1 MTALSTVSENDSS
14 TNYTYTASTIDKQAA
29 IKTKHLE
36 NENVEQSNTCVP
48 ILAKIK
54 IYYNMDLDT
63 FHNNTISV
71 SATQQY
77 SW

>member
-36 NENVEQSNTCVP
+36 NKQC
-48 ILAKIK
+48 
-54 IYYNMDLDT
+54 
-63 FHNNTISV
+63 
-71 SATQQY
+71 
-77 SW
+77 